1 MKVTKK
7 YGFDPDYAVPPGETL
22 KELMESLEM
31 TQKEFSKRTGL
42 TVQSLNRII
51 KGEQPITYDT
61 ANIFELVTNIPAKMW
76 NNLEANYREQ
86 LAKIKELERLK
97 GNVNVIWLKDIPV
110 NELRKRGMISDSKDK
125 AIILRDVLKFYG
137 VGSIK
142 GWKEIWDEPEVAAR
156 RSLCFET
163 RPGPASAWIRLGE
176 LLGHSLECKPYD
188 KNKFEAAVKKIR
200 TLTTK
205 NPSEFIPKMT
215 ELCAEAGVALSLV
228 PEMKKV
234 PWSGATKWLT
244 PNKAMILLN
253 LRGKGEDLFWFAFFH
268 EAAHV
273 LLHSKKD
280 LYINDKSKDD
290 PKEVAADL
298 FASEILIPAKFK
310 QQVVSLK
317 SRNDVKRLAN
327 ELGICSGIV
336 VGQFEH
342 LTKKWGWFKELKGK
356 FVWTK

>member
-1 MKVTKK
+1 MKATKK
-7 YGFDPDYAVPPGETL
+7 YGFDPDYAIPPGETL

-31 TQKEFSKRTGL
+31 SQKELSKRTGL

-61 ANIFELVTNIPAKMW
+61 ANIFELVTNVPAKMW
-76 NNLEANYREQ
+76 NSLEANYREQ
-86 LAKIKELERLK
+86 LAKIKELERLEE
-97 GNVNVIWLKDIPV
+97 NVIWLKEIPV
-110 NELRKRGMISDSKDK
+110 NELKKRGMISASKDN

-137 VGSIK
+137 VGSVS
-142 GWKEIWDEPEVAAR
+142 GWKEIWDEPKITAR
-156 RSLCFET
+156 RSVCFET
-163 RPGPASAWIRLGE
+163 RPGHASAWIRLGE
-176 LLGHSLECKPYD
+176 LQGQTIECKPYD
-188 KNKFEAAVKKIR
+188 KKKFEAAVKKIR
-200 TLTTK
+200 TLTTL
-205 NPSEFIPKMT
+205 NSNEFIPKMI
-215 ELCAEAGVALSLV
+215 ELCAEAGVALALV

-268 EAAHV
+268 EAGHV
-273 LLHSKKD
+273 FHDSKKD

-310 QQVVSLK
+310 QQIISLK
-317 SRNDVKRLAN
+317 SRNDVKRVAN
-327 ELGICSGIV
+327 ELEICSGIV
-336 VGQFEH
+336 VARFEH

-356 FVWTK
+356 LVWEEK

>member
-7 YGFDPDYAVPPGETL
+7 YGFDPDYAIPPGETL

-31 TQKEFSKRTGL
+31 SQKELSKRTGL

-61 ANIFELVTNIPAKMW
+61 ANIFELVTNVPAKMW

-86 LAKIKELERLK
+86 LAKIKELERLEE
-97 GNVNVIWLKDIPV
+97 NVIWLKDIPV
-110 NELRKRGMISDSKDK
+110 NELKKRGKISDSKDK
-125 AIILRDVLKFYG
+125 VVILRDILKFFG
-137 VGSIK
+137 VGRVS
-142 GWKEIWDEPEVAAR
+142 GWKEIWDEPKVAAR
-156 RSLCFET
+156 RSVCFET
-163 RPGPASAWIRLGE
+163 RPGHASAWIRLGE
-176 LLGHSLECKPYD
+176 LQGHAIECKPYD
-188 KNKFEAAVKKIR
+188 RKKFETAVKRIR
-200 TLTTK
+200 TLTTL
-205 NPSEFIPKMT
+205 NPSEFIPKMI
-215 ELCAEAGVALSLV
+215 ELCAEAGVALALV

-244 PNKAMILLN
+244 PNKAMILLD

-268 EAAHV
+268 EAGHV
-273 LLHSKKD
+273 LHDSKKA
-280 LYINDKSKDD
+280 LYINDNSKDD

-310 QQVVSLK
+310 QQIISLK
-317 SRNDVKRLAN
+317 SRDDVKRLAN
-327 ELGICSGIV
+327 GLGICSGIV
-336 VGQFEH
+336 VGRFEH

-356 FVWTK
+356 LVWAEK

>member
-1 MKVTKK
+1 MKITKK
-7 YGFDPDYAVPPGETL
+7 YGFDPDYAIPPGETL
-22 KELMESLEM
+22 KELIDSLEM
-31 TQKEFSKRTGL
+31 SQKELSKRTGL

-61 ANIFELVTNIPAKMW
+61 ANIFELVTNVPAKMW

-97 GNVNVIWLKDIPV
+97 ENIIWLKNIPV
-110 NELRKRGMISDSKDK
+110 NELKNRGMISDNKDN
-125 AIILRDVLKFYG
+125 AITLRDVLKFYG
-137 VGSIK
+137 VGSVS
-142 GWKEIWDEPEVAAR
+142 GWKEIWNEPKVAAR
-156 RSLCFET
+156 RSVCFET
-163 RPGPASAWIRLGE
+163 RPGHASAWIRLGE
-176 LLGHSLECKPYD
+176 LQGHTIECKPYD
-188 KNKFEAAVKKIR
+188 KKKFEAAVKKIR
-200 TLTTK
+200 TLTTL
-205 NPSEFIPKMT
+205 NPNEFIPKMI
-215 ELCAEAGVALSLV
+215 ELCAEAGVALALV

-268 EAAHV
+268 EAGHV
-273 LLHSKKD
+273 LHDNKKD
-280 LYINDKSKDD
+280 LYINDKSIDD

-310 QQVVSLK
+310 QQVISLK
-317 SRNDVKRLAN
+317 SRNDVMRLAR

-342 LTKKWGWFKELKGK
+342 LTEKWGWFKDLKGK
-356 FVWTK
+356 LRWAEK

>member
-1 MKVTKK
+1 MKATKK
-7 YGFDPDYAVPPGETL
+7 YGFDPDYAIPPGETL

-31 TQKEFSKRTGL
+31 SQKELSKRTGL

-61 ANIFELVTNIPAKMW
+61 ANIFELVTNVPAKMW

-86 LAKIKELERLK
+86 LAKIKELERLEE
-97 GNVNVIWLKDIPV
+97 NVTWLKEIPV
-110 NELRKRGMISDSKDK
+110 NELKKRGMISDNKDN
-125 AIILRDVLKFYG
+125 AVILRDVLKFYS
-137 VGSIK
+137 VGSVS
-142 GWKEIWDEPEVAAR
+142 GWKEIWDEPKVAAR
-156 RSLCFET
+156 RSVCFET
-163 RPGPASAWIRLGE
+163 RPGHASAWIRLGE
-176 LLGHSLECKPYD
+176 LQAQTIECKPYD
-188 KNKFEAAVKKIR
+188 KKKFETAIKKIR
-200 TLTTK
+200 ALTTLK
-205 NPSEFIPKMT
+205 PNEFIPKMI
-215 ELCAEAGVALSLV
+215 ELCAEAGVALALV

-268 EAAHV
+268 EAGHV
-273 LLHSKKD
+273 LHDSKKD

-290 PKEVAADL
+290 PREVAADL
-298 FASEILIPAKFK
+298 FASETLIPAKFK
-310 QQVVSLK
+310 QQVISLK

-327 ELGICSGIV
+327 KLGICSGIV

-342 LTKKWGWFKELKGK
+342 LTKNWGWFKDLKNK
-356 FVWTK
+356 FVWVKK